1 MLGHCLAAAAELSPD
16 RLIVV
21 VGHNGEQVAA
31 HARQQ
36 VPGAV
41 IVEQDHLGGTGHA
54 VRVVLETVGTIKGTV
69 VVTYADTPLLRGATL
84 ARLCAERVAAD
95 AAAAVLTARAPD
107 PTGYGR
113 IVRDEHGAFAA
124 IVEHADATP
133 EQRAIDEINSGMYA
147 FDGDLLADAVKRVRT
162 DNAQGE
168 EYLTDAVSVLRA
180 DGYPV
185 ATVSCDDFEEVQGV
199 NDLAQLAHA
208 RQVLNGR
215 LLDVDDAR
223 RGADRRSREHLGRRR
238 RRPGRRRLRS
248 GRAPSWRAARQSRP
262 GATRRARLPAAGH
275 RGRRRAPPSS
285 SPSARPRSIGAGAVV
300 GPFAH
305 LSERAGQVTGGN
317 GHSRQEDDALLR
329 PGVPRAR
336 RRRSPTCL
344 GHRADPDD
352 PVRLR
357 QRRDLRALPRVGPGL
372 RRVRAAEPHRADQ
385 PVDHGAADHGR
396 RAEARVGKADHG
408 GGAVLR
414 VRPAGQEEPRPR
426 ADLGPADGRPV
437 PRPRARTG

>member
-1 MLGHCLAAAAELSPD
+1 MSASGPAAVIVLAAGEGTRMKSPVPKTLHRVCGQTMLGHCLGAAAELSPE

-21 VGHNGEQVAA
+21 VGHNGEQVAD

-69 VVTYADTPLLRGATL
+69 VVTYADTPLLQGTTL
-84 ARLCAERVAAD
+84 ARLCAERVSAD

-107 PTGYGR
+107 PAGYGR
-113 IVRDEHGAFAA
+113 IIRDEHGAFAA

-168 EYLTDAVSVLRA
+168 EYLTDAVSVLRT

-185 ATVSCDDFEEVQGV
+185 ATVSCDDFEQVQGV

-208 RQVLNGR
+208 SRVMNSR
-215 LLDVDDAR
+215 LLK
-223 RGADRRSREHLGRRR
+223 SMM
-238 RRPGRRRLRS
+238 RS
-248 GRAPSWRAARQSRP
+248 GVRIADPASTWVDV
-262 GATRRARLPAAGH
+262 GVDLAAGACIGPGTQLE
-275 RGRRRAPPSS
+275 GRTMVAAGASVGPGCLLRDTVVGQGAIVIQSVCEAS
-285 SPSARPRSIGAGAVV
+285 VIGAGVRV

-305 LSERAGQVTGGN
+305 LVKEQV
-317 GHSRQEDDALLR
+317 
-329 PGVPRAR
+329 
-336 RRRSPTCL
+336 
-344 GHRADPDD
+344 
-352 PVRLR
+352 
-357 QRRDLRALPRVGPGL
+357 
-372 RRVRAAEPHRADQ
+372 
-385 PVDHGAADHGR
+385 
-396 RAEARVGKADHG
+396 K
-408 GGAVLR
+408 
-414 VRPAGQEEPRPR
+414 
-426 ADLGPADGRPV
+426 
-437 PRPRARTG
+437 